1 MRILFFLLIIL
12 LSSCAKSKSSFI
24 CGDHKCINKAE
35 AKQYFEENLTL
46 EVSIT
51 SKKEESRYDL
61 IGINLGQE
69 NQKIKILKKE
79 NKKIVRKLSKEEIK
93 DKKKQ
98 LKSKKKSKSNEKVIN
113 KKTKKIEKKVVKKNT
128 NLNLRNSS
136 VDICLKLEKCNI
148 DTISDYL
155 IKLSYEKDFPN
166 ISLRE

>member
-12 LSSCAKSKSSFI
+12 LSSCAKTKSSFI

-98 LKSKKKSKSNEKVIN
+98 LKSKKKE
-113 KKTKKIEKKVVKKNT
+113 
-128 NLNLRNSS
+128 
-136 VDICLKLEKCNI
+136 
-148 DTISDYL
+148 
-155 IKLSYEKDFPN
+155 
-166 ISLRE
+166 